1 MNLHTDP
8 QLFKEAVNMAA
19 RPIADGG
26 LGINPLFIEKDYWIC
41 RSLALMAKGDLNRQT
56 VFKGGTSL
64 SKAYGIGARFSE
76 DIDVAII
83 KTKESSGNQ
92 QKNLIKRTAR
102 NMTAGLEET
111 NTSQSSKGSYYYKAF
126 YAYPQIVESARPTS
140 IKKGQLLVEI
150 NSFSNPYPFEER
162 EIQSFL
168 TQFLIQTGNTEIVED
183 YAMQPF
189 SVQVLDKRRT
199 LTEKTV
205 SLLRCSLADKPERQ
219 LSAKIRHFYDLYFL
233 SLDDEIHKYL
243 HSDAFLSD
251 LKELFIHDQH
261 QFDEPSGWKEKSIEQ
276 SPLLSSFDEIW
287 KSLEVVYKRELP
299 GLAYQ
304 SIPEATDV
312 KACFCRIL
320 DFFTKIS

>member
-1 MNLHTDP
+1 MNLHKDP

-19 RPIADGG
+19 RSIADGG

-41 RSLALMAKGDLNRQT
+41 RSLALMVKGDLSRQT

-76 DIDVAII
+76 DIDIAVI
-83 KTKESSGNQ
+83 KIKEISGNQ
-92 QKNLIKRTAR
+92 QKNLIKQTAR
-102 NMTAGLEET
+102 NMTVGLEET

-126 YAYPQIVESARPTS
+126 YAYPQLVESALPHS
-140 IKKGQLLVEI
+140 IKTGQILIEI

-168 TQFLIQTGNTEIVED
+168 TQFLIQTGNMGMVED

-189 SVQVLDKRRT
+189 SIQVLDKRRT

-205 SLLRCSLADKPERQ
+205 SLLRCSLANRPERQ

-233 SLDDEIHKYL
+233 SLDDATHKYL
-243 HSDAFLSD
+243 HSEAFLSE
-251 LKELFIHDQH
+251 LRELFIHDQH
-261 QFDEPSGWKEKSIEQ
+261 QFDEPRGWKEKSIEQ
-276 SPLLSSFDEIW
+276 SPLLSSFEEIW
-287 KSLEVVYKRELP
+287 KPLEAVYKRELP

-304 SIPEATDV
+304 SIPEANDI
-312 KACFCRIL
+312 KDCFCRIL
-320 DFFTKIS
+320 ECLR